1 MFFIINQ
8 VNQTVTILLYTRTK
22 GGDINIQDNVGFT
35 PLMEAITRNNKH
47 AIDVLLQNSADM
59 DLFDHRDRTAADIA
73 KTVQCEHFAG
83 KTSQRRT
90 LLNSAL

>member
-1 MFFIINQ
+1 
-8 VNQTVTILLYTRTK
+8 
-22 GGDINIQDNVGFT
+22 
-35 PLMEAITRNNKH
+35 MEAISRNNKH

-73 KTVQCEHFAG
+73 KTVKCEHFAS
-83 KTSQRRT
+83 KTSHRRT